1 MVLFFLNYLYLQL
14 SFNYSFISVK
24 FTACSPI
31 VLNILIEGIQL
42 NIRRNGLKRQVSD
55 AQVKIDELEKKRK
68 TLEEEI
74 KKIEENEKIERRARD
89 RLDLHK
95 KGETVYKVVE

>member
-1 MVLFFLNYLYLQL
+1 MIKRKNIFKVFFNIIFLF
-14 SFNYSFISVK
+14 
-24 FTACSPI
+24 I

-55 AQVKIDELEKKRK
+55 AQIKIDELKKKRK

-74 KKIEENEKIERRARD
+74 KKIEENEKIERLARD

>member
-1 MVLFFLNYLYLQL
+1 MIKRKNIFKVFFNIISLF
-14 SFNYSFISVK
+14 
-24 FTACSPI
+24 I

-74 KKIEENEKIERRARD
+74 KKIEENEKIERLARD